1 MKTLLRAC
9 VVLACALLLAG
20 CQQELY
26 MDLTES
32 SANEMIAALANAGIS
47 ASKSEVPD
55 HGWQLLVEGSS
66 VPAALNALKAVGLPR
81 QPTQNL
87 GEIFR
92 KQGLVSTPAEERI
105 RYIYGA
111 EQELERTLLD
121 VNGVIVAHVHV
132 VIPENDPLSDK
143 IKPSSASVY
152 IKYRPGIDLKMMAP
166 MVKDLVAH
174 SIEGL
179 QYDNVS
185 LFLQPAAAKSTPVNG
200 IGNALT
206 DIVRLRSPLGW
217 LVGALIL
224 LTLAVI
230 ALSAARRGMFGGR
243 LAGLLGGG
251 ARSEGAVHA
260 RGARVAESARDSV

>member
-9 VVLACALLLAG
+9 GVLACALLLAG

-32 SANEMIAALANAGIS
+32 SANEMIGALSNAGIS
-47 ASKSEVPD
+47 ATKSEVPD
-55 HGWQLLVEGSS
+55 HGWELLVDSGSVS
-66 VPAALNALKAVGLPR
+66 AALNALKAVGLPR
-81 QPTQNL
+81 QPTENF
-87 GEIFR
+87 GELFR
-92 KQGLVSTPAEERI
+92 KRGLVSTPAEERI

-111 EQELERTLLD
+111 EQALERTLLD

-152 IKYRPGIDLKMMAP
+152 IKYRPGVDLKMMAP

-179 QYDNVS
+179 SYDNVS
-185 LFLQPAAAKSTPVNG
+185 LFVQAAPPKES
-200 IGNALT
+200 
-206 DIVRLRSPLGW
+206 D
-217 LVGALIL
+217 
-224 LTLAVI
+224 
-230 ALSAARRGMFGGR
+230 
-243 LAGLLGGG
+243 
-251 ARSEGAVHA
+251 RSEGLQGGALAQALWWSALALVLSTIVVAAVLFLRRGQFKLMN
-260 RGARVAESARDSV
+260 RGAPGGMPQEQSHVG

>member
-26 MDLTES
+26 MDLTET
-32 SANEMIAALANAGIS
+32 SANEMIEALANAGIG
-47 ASKSEVPD
+47 ASKAEVPD
-55 HGWQLLVEGSS
+55 HGWELRVDGSS

-81 QPTQNL
+81 QPTENL
-87 GEIFR
+87 GELFS

-179 QYDNVS
+179 SYDNVS
-185 LFLQPAAAKSTPVNG
+185 LFLQAAPPKEGERAEDAQGGPLAR
-200 IGNALT
+200 ALS
-206 DIVRLRSPLGW
+206 L
-217 LVGALIL
+217 
-224 LTLAVI
+224 I
-230 ALSAARRGMFGGR
+230 ALVLVLSTIVAVAVFFLRRGQFKLMG
-243 LAGLLGGG
+243 
-251 ARSEGAVHA
+251 
-260 RGARVAESARDSV
+260 RGASGANAGSMSQEQTHVG

>member
-26 MDLTES
+26 MDLTEA

-179 QYDNVS
+179 SYDNVS
-185 LFLQPAAAKSTPVNG
+185 LFLQAAPPKESDRPQGLQVG
-200 IGNALT
+200 PFG
-206 DIVRLRSPLGW
+206 
-217 LVGALIL
+217 GALSLIAL
-224 LTLAVI
+224 MLVLSTIVALAVFF
-230 ALSAARRGMFGGR
+230 LRRGQFKLMG
-243 LAGLLGGG
+243 
-251 ARSEGAVHA
+251 
-260 RGARVAESARDSV
+260 RGAAGGVTQEHTHAG

>member
-9 VVLACALLLAG
+9 VALACALLLAA

-26 MDLTES
+26 MDLTET
-32 SANEMIAALANAGIS
+32 SANEMIQALANAGID
-47 ASKSEVPD
+47 ASKSQVPD
-55 HGWQLLVEGSS
+55 HGWELTVDGSS

-81 QPTQNL
+81 QPTENL
-87 GEIFR
+87 GELFR

-105 RYIYGA
+105 RYVYGA
-111 EQELERTLLD
+111 EQELNRTLLD

-143 IKPSSASVY
+143 LKPSSASVY

-179 QYDNVS
+179 SYDNVS
-185 LFLQPAAAKSTPVNG
+185 LFLQAAPPKESEQAG
-200 IGNALT
+200 GMQGGMLARAL
-206 DIVRLRSPLGW
+206 SF
-217 LVGALIL
+217 GALALVLSTLVVLVVL
-224 LTLAVI
+224 LL
-230 ALSAARRGMFGGR
+230 RRGQFKLM
-243 LAGLLGGG
+243 
-251 ARSEGAVHA
+251 A
-260 RGARVAESARDSV
+260 RGSGAGSDSANMSHERTHAG

>member
-9 VVLACALLLAG
+9 VVLACAFLLAG
-20 CQQELY
+20 CQQELF

-55 HGWQLLVEGSS
+55 HGWELLVEGSS
-66 VPAALNALKAVGLPR
+66 VPTALNALKAVGLPR

-87 GEIFR
+87 GEIFK

-152 IKYRPGIDLKMMAP
+152 VKYRPGIDLKMTAP

-179 QYDNVS
+179 SYDNVS
-185 LFLQPAAAKSTPVNG
+185 LFLQAAAPKENDRPRGFQVG
-200 IGNALT
+200 PFA
-206 DIVRLRSPLGW
+206 
-217 LVGALIL
+217 GALSLVAVL
-224 LTLAVI
+224 LVLSTIIAV
-230 ALSAARRGMFGGR
+230 AVFFLRRGQFKLMGRGSAAGGVAQEQTH
-243 LAGLLGGG
+243 AG
-251 ARSEGAVHA
+251 
-260 RGARVAESARDSV
+260 

>member
-1 MKTLLRAC
+1 
-9 VVLACALLLAG
+9 
-20 CQQELY
+20 

-32 SANEMIAALANAGIS
+32 SANEMIEALANAGIG
-47 ASKSEVPD
+47 ASKSQVPD
-55 HGWQLLVEGSS
+55 HGWELLVDGSS

-81 QPTQNL
+81 QPTENL
-87 GEIFR
+87 GELFR

-111 EQELERTLLD
+111 EQELDRTLLD

-179 QYDNVS
+179 SYDNVS
-185 LFLQPAAAKSTPVNG
+185 LFLQAAPPKEVG
-200 IGNALT
+200 QREG
-206 DIVRLRSPLGW
+206 VQGGPL
-217 LVGALIL
+217 AR
-224 LTLAVI
+224 
-230 ALSAARRGMFGGR
+230 ALSLVALALVLSTIAALGVFLLR
-243 LAGLLGGG
+243 LGQFKLT
-251 ARSEGAVHA
+251 A
-260 RGARVAESARDSV
+260 RGAGAANVAQEQTHAG

>member
-9 VVLACALLLAG
+9 VALACALLLAG

-32 SANEMIAALANAGIS
+32 SANEMIEALANAGIG
-47 ASKSEVPD
+47 ASKSQVPD
-55 HGWQLLVEGSS
+55 HGWELLVDGSS

-81 QPTQNL
+81 QPTENL
-87 GEIFR
+87 GELFR

-111 EQELERTLLD
+111 EQELDRTLLD

-179 QYDNVS
+179 SYDNVS
-185 LFLQPAAAKSTPVNG
+185 LFLQAAPPKEVG
-200 IGNALT
+200 QREG
-206 DIVRLRSPLGW
+206 VQGGPL
-217 LVGALIL
+217 AR
-224 LTLAVI
+224 
-230 ALSAARRGMFGGR
+230 ALSLVALALVLSTIAALGVFLLRRGQFK
-243 LAGLLGGG
+243 LT
-251 ARSEGAVHA
+251 A
-260 RGARVAESARDSV
+260 RGAGAANVAQEQTHAG

>member
-1 MKTLLRAC
+1 MKTLLRAG
-9 VVLACALLLAG
+9 VALVCALLLAG

-26 MDLTES
+26 MDLTET
-32 SANEMIAALANAGIS
+32 SANEMIAALANAGIE

-55 HGWQLLVEGSS
+55 HGWELRVDGSA

-81 QPTQNL
+81 QPTENIGDL
-87 GEIFR
+87 FR

-111 EQELERTLLD
+111 EQELNRTLLD

-179 QYDNVS
+179 SYDNVS
-185 LFLQPAAAKSTPVNG
+185 LFLQAAPPKE
-200 IGNALT
+200 IGQPDGAQGG
-206 DIVRLRSPLGW
+206 PL
-217 LVGALIL
+217 AR
-224 LTLAVI
+224 
-230 ALSAARRGMFGGR
+230 ALSLLALALVLSTIVAFAVFWLRRGQYKLAAR
-243 LAGLLGGG
+243 AAGG
-251 ARSEGAVHA
+251 ANMAHEQSHA
-260 RGARVAESARDSV
+260 G

>member
-1 MKTLLRAC
+1 MAVRIWEITMKTLLRAC

-26 MDLTES
+26 QDLTETS
-32 SANEMIAALANAGIS
+32 TNEMIAALANAGIS

-55 HGWQLLVEGSS
+55 HGWALMVDGSS
-66 VPAALNALKAVGLPR
+66 VPAALNALKSVGLPR
-81 QPTQNL
+81 QPTENF
-87 GEIFR
+87 GELFR

-179 QYDNVS
+179 SYDNVS
-185 LFLQPAAAKSTPVNG
+185 IFLQAAAPKDGERAGSQGDMIARVLWWV
-200 IGNALT
+200 AL
-206 DIVRLRSPLGW
+206 VVVLFSVVAAAVFFLRHGQFKL
-217 LVGALIL
+217 
-224 LTLAVI
+224 
-230 ALSAARRGMFGGR
+230 AARR
-243 LAGLLGGG
+243 AGTAGIPQ
-251 ARSEGAVHA
+251 EHTHA
-260 RGARVAESARDSV
+260 G

>member
-55 HGWQLLVEGSS
+55 HGWELLVDGSS
-66 VPAALNALKAVGLPR
+66 VPTALNALKAVGLPR
-81 QPTQNL
+81 QATQNL

-152 IKYRPGIDLKMMAP
+152 VKYRPGIDLKMMAP

-179 QYDNVS
+179 SYDNVS
-185 LFLQPAAAKSTPVNG
+185 LFLQAAPPKENERPPSLLQGGPLAGALSLVALLLLLSTVVAVAVLILRRGQYNLMGRGAASNG
-200 IGNALT
+200 IGQEHT
-206 DIVRLRSPLGW
+206 H
-217 LVGALIL
+217 VG
-224 LTLAVI
+224 
-230 ALSAARRGMFGGR
+230 
-243 LAGLLGGG
+243 
-251 ARSEGAVHA
+251 
-260 RGARVAESARDSV
+260 

>member
-1 MKTLLRAC
+1 MKMLLRAC
-9 VVLACALLLAG
+9 GMLACALLLAG

-26 MDLTES
+26 MDLTEA
-32 SANEMIAALANAGIS
+32 SANEMIAALANAGIE

-55 HGWQLLVEGSS
+55 HGWQLTVDGST
-66 VPAALNALKAVGLPR
+66 VPQALNALKAVGLPR
-81 QPTQNL
+81 PPTESL
-87 GEIFR
+87 GELFR
-92 KQGLVSTPAEERI
+92 KQGLVATPAEERV

-152 IKYRPGIDLKMMAP
+152 VKYRPGVDLKMMAP

-179 QYDNVS
+179 SYDNVS
-185 LFLQPAAAKSTPVNG
+185 LFLQSAPPKEGAASDGQNGMLARALSWFALAVVLATLAAAAIFVLRRGQFK
-200 IGNALT
+200 LT
-206 DIVRLRSPLGW
+206 SQ
-217 LVGALIL
+217 AS
-224 LTLAVI
+224 
-230 ALSAARRGMFGGR
+230 SAAQGQGH
-243 LAGLLGGG
+243 AG
-251 ARSEGAVHA
+251 
-260 RGARVAESARDSV
+260 

>member
-26 MDLTES
+26 MDLTEA

-179 QYDNVS
+179 SYDNVS
-185 LFLQPAAAKSTPVNG
+185 LFLQAAPPKENDRPQG
-200 IGNALT
+200 IQVG
-206 DIVRLRSPLGW
+206 PFG
-217 LVGALIL
+217 GALSLIAL
-224 LTLAVI
+224 MLVLSTIVALAVFF
-230 ALSAARRGMFGGR
+230 LRRGQFKLMGRGSAGGMTQEHTH
-243 LAGLLGGG
+243 AG
-251 ARSEGAVHA
+251 
-260 RGARVAESARDSV
+260 

>member
-1 MKTLLRAC
+1 MKTLPRAC

-55 HGWQLLVEGSS
+55 HGWELLVDGSS
-66 VPAALNALKAVGLPR
+66 VPTALNALKAVGLPR

-152 IKYRPGIDLKMMAP
+152 VKYRPGIDLKMMAP

-179 QYDNVS
+179 SYDNVS
-185 LFLQPAAAKSTPVNG
+185 LFLQAAPPKENDRPQSLLQGGPLAGALSLVALLLVLSTVVALAVFILRRGQFKLMGRGAGANG
-200 IGNALT
+200 IAQEHT
-206 DIVRLRSPLGW
+206 H
-217 LVGALIL
+217 
-224 LTLAVI
+224 
-230 ALSAARRGMFGGR
+230 
-243 LAGLLGGG
+243 AG
-251 ARSEGAVHA
+251 
-260 RGARVAESARDSV
+260 